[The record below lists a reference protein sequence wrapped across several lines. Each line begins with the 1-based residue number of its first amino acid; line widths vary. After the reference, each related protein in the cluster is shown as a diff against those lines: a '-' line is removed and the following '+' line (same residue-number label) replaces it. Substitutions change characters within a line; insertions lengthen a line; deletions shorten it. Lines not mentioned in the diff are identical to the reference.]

1 MFGQTEATAVV
12 FHSLPDDDLYHST
25 ATVGYIGNHIEI
37 KVIDEKGNLVPF
49 GKPGELCIRG
59 YVNML
64 GYWDDEEKT
73 KETISA
79 DGWLKTGYYLK
90 KNRKYRV
97 VDLIFKLFLFQ

>member
-90 KNRKYRV
+90 KKQEISSCGF
-97 VDLIFKLFLFQ
+97 DI